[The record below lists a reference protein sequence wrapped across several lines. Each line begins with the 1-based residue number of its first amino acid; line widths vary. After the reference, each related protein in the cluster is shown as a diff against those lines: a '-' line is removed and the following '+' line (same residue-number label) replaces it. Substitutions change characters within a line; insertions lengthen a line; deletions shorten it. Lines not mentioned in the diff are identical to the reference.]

1 MITNEEDRDVLA
13 PGLLRLAVAAGAA
26 GLSSAGGGGGTL
38 RGGVSAVLR
47 GGPAAAGRFL
57 LAIVGALGGPG
68 RRGTGGVGRGGR
80 VTPAAAGQLLP
91 ARRAPAAVPAAR
103 ASRLGGCGRTSS
115 YRAGDGL
122 GDLVLQRP
130 TGGFAGHQV

>member
-47 GGPAAAGRFL
+47 GGPAAAGLFL
-57 LAIVGALGGPG
+57 SAVVGALGGPG

-80 VTPAAAGQLLP
+80 VTPAAAGQLRP
-91 ARRAPAAVPAAR
+91 ARRAPATVSGAR
-103 ASRLGGCGRTSS
+103 ASRLGCRGRTSPD
-115 YRAGDGL
+115 RTGDGL
-122 GDLVLQRP
+122 GDLFLQ
-130 TGGFAGHQV
+130 